1 MELPALDYYEPCF
14 AVEVEW
20 ALLEGLRQCCDR
32 RGGRST
38 YLRLSTKPVDQSLME
53 QALERRGRE
62 GLCRDFLEGGYLLR
76 EARQEP
82 LVHLVSCGAMIPEAM
97 EAADFLEHE
106 GIGANLIHLCS
117 PRRAYRNW
125 RAFGARGVSLLAGL
139 IAPHQRTAPIVTVID
154 GAAGALAWLGSVFG
168 QRLTPLGVQSFGQS
182 GSRRDLY
189 RSMHIDVD
197 SILEAA
203 FEAVEES

>member
-14 AVEVEW
+14 AIEVEW

-32 RGGRST
+32 RTGRST
-38 YLRLSTKPVDQSLME
+38 YLRLSTKPVDQALME
-53 QALERRGRE
+53 PALARQGRE
-62 GLCRDFLEGGYLLR
+62 ELCRCFLQGGYILR

-82 LVHLVSCGAMIPEAM
+82 LVHLVSCGAMIPEAV
-97 EAADFLEHE
+97 AAAEFLEHE
-106 GIGANLIHLCS
+106 GIGANLIHMCS
-117 PRRAYRNW
+117 PRRAYRDW
-125 RAFGARGVSLLAGL
+125 RTPGGGRLLARL
-139 IAPHQRTAPIVTVID
+139 IAPHQRTAPIVTVLD
-154 GAAGALAWLGSVFG
+154 GAAGALAWVGGVFG
-168 QRLTPLGVQSFGQS
+168 QPLTPLGVQAFGQS

-203 FEAVEES
+203 FDAIDKSS